1 MNYYELVDEVLEN
14 YQHPCD
20 AEVPPGFYRRVMW
33 EKYNTTLAHRGPA
46 VQEEWD
52 TEVIKIE
59 TRVYDKNPFG
69 LKSDPLPVQMITDP
83 STGELVS
90 PEIECRTKGIWSN
103 KIGHCFKNQ
112 DELRQYV
119 ESIGSTLQSDNNW
132 YGADLS
138 KQSLFK
144 HPKELEMYRLENTG
158 AIWRESGYSVDKR
171 TCMRYDV
178 DTKMCTLVDFNNVNS
193 SRSAYLKHYENK
205 PCAYVGMQINTN
217 PDLSIPCVPK
227 AEPTQVDPIP
237 LVFQAI
243 CIPAMY
249 GFPYTDIA
257 KSVMDAWNKT
267 RQEFKIFWDSLPG
280 LTEGA
285 GDKIATMY
293 DNLSISMQE
302 LGQAALAMSQKAL
315 QDAWAEFKKVIKTAL
330 NIVGGGWEMLK
341 KFVPKI
347 NILGIEIDIVELCT
361 SPDGVQKLK
370 EQILGPG
377 EFSIDEIIDAIYTTM
392 GSAYRYTV
400 EYIKMTARDLVD
412 ALTDFYD
419 WCWAQVMF
427 AGVSLCKLLADLAEI
442 WAIPP
447 EIPNPVWLA
456 IRAVKELFK
465 QIPPLDMIMSGNFPG
480 FTTSD
485 IYDFVM
491 KKINEQREIVLAY
504 VQQIED
510 QIKAEY
516 EELQKMKKELE
527 EKVRYYHQ
535 YLKGMWEQVT
545 EALTTD
551 KENEINTLK
560 GKVSALGEKI
570 KNLAQER
577 IDALGGIDNILKM
590 GLNYLKE
597 FPMIKQ
603 IIDLLEL
610 AGVTIEEIMNF
621 VTNDETNLESMYEN
635 FVEGCRN
642 LKDYF
647 KTIVNQIYTLA
658 LSKVTQWV
666 NKLLSILSLVIEYP
680 LVAICAPLMKY

>member
-33 EKYNTTLAHRGPA
+33 EKYNTNLEQKGPA
-46 VQEEWD
+46 IQEEWQ
-52 TEVIKIE
+52 TEIIKIE

-69 LKSDPLPVQMITDP
+69 LKSEPLPVEMITDP

-90 PEIECRTKGIWSN
+90 PEIECKKGGVWSS
-103 KIGHCFKNQ
+103 KIGHCFKSQ
-112 DELRQYV
+112 EELRLYV
-119 ESIGSTLQSDNNW
+119 KSIGSTLQSDNNW

-138 KQSLFK
+138 KQGLFK
-144 HPKELEMYRLENTG
+144 HKNEIDMYRLENTG
-158 AIWRESGYSVDKR
+158 AIWTTSGPRVDKR
-171 TCMRYDV
+171 TCMRYDI
-178 DTKMCTLVDFNNVNS
+178 DTKMCTLVDFNNVHS
-193 SRSAYLKHYENK
+193 DRSAYLKHYEDR
-205 PCAYVGMQINTN
+205 PCTYVGMQINTN
-217 PDLSIPCVPK
+217 PDLSIPGVPK
-227 AEPTQVDPIP
+227 AEPTQVNPLP
-237 LVFQAI
+237 LVFQAM
-243 CIPAMY
+243 CIPAMF

-257 KSVMDAWNKT
+257 KSVTEAWNKT
-267 RQEFKIFWDSLPG
+267 RQDFKVFWDSLPG

-285 GDKIATMY
+285 GDRIATMY

-302 LGQAALAMSQKAL
+302 LGQAALAMSQKAI
-315 QDAWAEFKKVIKTAL
+315 QDAWAEFKKVIETAL

-341 KFVPKI
+341 KFIPKI

-370 EQILGPG
+370 EQILGT
-377 EFSIDEIIDAIYTTM
+377 EEITIDKVIDAIYTTI

-419 WCWAQVMF
+419 WCWAQVMM

-465 QIPPLDMIMSGNFPG
+465 KIPPLDMIMSGNFPG
-480 FTTSD
+480 FTASD

-491 KKINEQREIVLAY
+491 KKINEQREIILAQ
-504 VQQIED
+504 VKLIEEQIE
-510 QIKAEY
+510 QQY
-516 EELQKMKKELE
+516 EELLATKKELE

-535 YLKGMWEQVT
+535 YMKGMWEQVT
-545 EALTTD
+545 DALTAD
-551 KENEINTLK
+551 KEEEIKTLK
-560 GKVSALGEKI
+560 EKVSSMGDKI
-570 KNLAQER
+570 KVLVQER

-597 FPMIKQ
+597 FPLIKQ
-603 IIDLLEL
+603 ISELLEL
-610 AGVTIEEIMNF
+610 AGVTIEEIMEF

-635 FVEGCRN
+635 FVEGCRT

-647 KTIVNQIYTLA
+647 KSIVNQVYTLA

-666 NKLLSILSLVIEYP
+666 NKLLSILSLIIEYP